1 MKIFPRFL
9 YGVVALLY
17 LALPGFC
24 QKDPFAVTKANNVQ
38 IDVSSLLN
46 DRVVFTEQDGK
57 LQPALHSLDSGDSS
71 VLITDGAAAVAQSG
85 ALTALPNSDLFAAN
99 GRHPAVKLHYA
110 QPDGGFQVHRS
121 AARTDTYEIP
131 LAGQRF
137 RQLQL
142 FFASAQGETPLLV
155 KLTYKEGNVGERTTT
170 VPDFYFLP
178 KAEDPRWFVL
188 VGDFGKVNLQGKM
201 TEAKHHYL
209 HGFDLNPDPTR
220 HLLKIEITKQDSG
233 SVLNFF
239 AAEGLVAEAS
249 AHSGKRSHHAA
260 Q

>member
-1 MKIFPRFL
+1 MKIFPRHLYAATAFL
-9 YGVVALLY
+9 CLS
-17 LALPGFC
+17 LPGFC
-24 QKDPFAVTKANNVQ
+24 QKDPFATTKANNVQ
-38 IDVSSLLN
+38 VDVSALLN
-46 DRVVFTEQDGK
+46 DRVVFTEQNGK

-71 VLITDGAAAVAQSG
+71 ALITEGAVAVAHSG
-85 ALTALPNSDLFAAN
+85 TLTALPNSDLFAAN

-110 QPDGGFQVHRS
+110 QVDGGSQVRRS
-121 AARTDTYEIP
+121 TARTDTYEIP

-155 KLTYKEGNVGERTTT
+155 KIYYREGHVGERTTT

-188 VGDFGKVNLQGKM
+188 TGDFGKVDLQGKM
-201 TEAKHHYL
+201 TEGTHHYL

-220 HLLKIEITKQDSG
+220 HVVKIEVTKQDSG

-239 AAEGLVAEAS
+239 GAEGLVAEAT
-249 AHSGKRSHHAA
+249 ARAGKRTRR
-260 Q
+260 

>member
-1 MKIFPRFL
+1 MKIFSCPA
-9 YGVVALLY
+9 YAVVALLC
-17 LALPGFC
+17 LSLPGFP
-24 QKDPFAVTKANNVQ
+24 QKDPFAVTKANTVQ
-38 IDVSSLLN
+38 LDVASLLN
-46 DRVVFTEQDGK
+46 DRVVFTQQDGK
-57 LQPALHSLDSGDSS
+57 LQPALHSLDTGDTS
-71 VLITDGAAAVAQSG
+71 VLITEAAAAVAESG

-110 QPDGGFQVHRS
+110 QPDGGFQVHQS
-121 AARTDTYEIP
+121 VARTDTYEIP

-137 RQLQL
+137 RQVQL

-188 VGDFGKVNLQGKM
+188 TGDFGKVNLKGKM
-201 TEAKHHYL
+201 TEATHHYL

-220 HLLKIEITKQDSG
+220 HLLKITITKQDSG

-239 AAEGLVAEAS
+239 GATGMVAEATAHTGKSSHHS
-249 AHSGKRSHHAA
+249 AH
-260 Q
+260 

>member
-1 MKIFPRFL
+1 MKISSLP
-9 YGVVALLY
+9 GCAIALLC
-17 LALPGFC
+17 LSLPGFS
-24 QKDPFAVTKANNVQ
+24 QKDPFAVTRANTVQ
-38 IDVSSLLN
+38 IDVAGLLN
-46 DRVVFTEQDGK
+46 DRVVFTQQNGV
-57 LQPALHSLDSGDSS
+57 LQPALHSLDSSDGS
-71 VLITDGAAAVAQSG
+71 VLITEGAVAIAQSG
-85 ALTALPNSDLFAAN
+85 TLNALPNSDLFAAN

-110 QPDGGFQVHRS
+110 QLDGGSQVHRS
-121 AARTDTYEIP
+121 SARTETYEIP

-155 KLTYKEGNVGERTTT
+155 KLYYREGNVGERTTT

-178 KAEDPRWFVL
+178 KPEDPRWFVL
-188 VGDFGKVNLQGKM
+188 TGDFGKVNLQGKM
-201 TEAKHHYL
+201 TEATHHYL

-239 AAEGLVAEAS
+239 GATGLVAEAT
-249 AHSGKRSHHAA
+249 ARSGKSSCRSGHK
-260 Q
+260 